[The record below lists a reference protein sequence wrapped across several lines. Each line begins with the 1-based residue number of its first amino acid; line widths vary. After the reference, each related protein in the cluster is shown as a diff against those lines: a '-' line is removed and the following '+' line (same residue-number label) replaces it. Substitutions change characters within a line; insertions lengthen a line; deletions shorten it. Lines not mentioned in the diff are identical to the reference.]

1 MTRIIRLAGL
11 LTVLPLLLA
20 APLQAQG
27 VKPTTAPQKPGAAGP
42 SKPGAAAPTFAS
54 CSAAEAQQ
62 VEAAFRDAAQL
73 TRSAISA
80 LDANHDLPEY
90 RRWFGAGPVAPVRR
104 NLVLIN
110 DYLSRRRP
118 PQIACN
124 AAGMC
129 PRGRFA
135 YTMTQSGAMGFCEL
149 FFRAPQKGYD
159 TAAGI
164 VIHEVSHAAART
176 RDVAYSVR
184 GAAVLAKD
192 DPASAAVNADNYEY
206 FVESLR
212 R

>member
-1 MTRIIRLAGL
+1 MLVLGLAML
-11 LTVLPLLLA
+11 LGMPA
-20 APLQAQG
+20 AFAQYPM
-27 VKPTTAPQKPGAAGP
+27 KPGYGGAPQAGTCNP
-42 SKPGAAAPTFAS
+42 D
-54 CSAAEAQQ
+54 EARD
-62 VEAAFRDAAQL
+62 VETAFRDAAQMV
-73 TRSAISA
+73 RYAIRA
-80 LDANHDLPEY
+80 LDENPNLPEF

-104 NLVLIN
+104 NLVIIA
-110 DYLSRRRP
+110 DYLARNRP

-124 AAGMC
+124 SPAMC

-135 YTMTQSGAMGFCEL
+135 YTMNATGAMGFCEL
-149 FFRAPQKGYD
+149 FFRARPDGYD
-159 TAAGI
+159 SRAGV

-192 DPASAAVNADNYEY
+192 DPASAAMNADNYEY

>member
-1 MTRIIRLAGL
+1 MKRLVLAVMLLAVPAYSQGKPGL
-11 LTVLPLLLA
+11 L
-20 APLQAQG
+20 
-27 VKPTTAPQKPGAAGP
+27 PQKPGIEAVP
-42 SKPGAAAPTFAS
+42 PGT
-54 CSAAEAQQ
+54 CSPAEAQQ
-62 VEAAFRDAAQL
+62 VEAAFREAARL
-73 TRSAISA
+73 TRASIAA
-80 LDANHDLPEY
+80 LDANPELPEF

-104 NLVLIN
+104 NLVLIG
-110 DYLSRRRP
+110 DYLARRRP

-124 AAGMC
+124 PPAMC

-149 FFRAPQKGYD
+149 FFRARQDGFD

-176 RDVAYSVR
+176 VDVAYSVR

-192 DPASAAVNADNYEY
+192 NPAGAATNADNYEY

>member
-1 MTRIIRLAGL
+1 MLRLAL
-11 LTVLPLLLA
+11 ALLLLA
-20 APLQAQG
+20 SGAWAQKTG
-27 VKPTTAPQKPGAAGP
+27 TLPQKPGFEAVP
-42 SKPGAAAPTFAS
+42 PGTCTP
-54 CSAAEAQQ
+54 EQAQQ
-62 VEAAFRDAAQL
+62 VEAAFREAARL
-73 TRSAISA
+73 TRNAIQA
-80 LDANHDLPEY
+80 LDENPQLPEF

-110 DYLSRRRP
+110 DYLARRRP

-124 AAGMC
+124 PPAMC

-149 FFRAPQKGYD
+149 FFRARADGFD

-164 VIHEVSHAAART
+164 VVHEVSHAAART

-192 DPASAAVNADNYEY
+192 DPASAAINADNYEY

>member
-1 MTRIIRLAGL
+1 MMRVPTLVG
-11 LTVLPLLLA
+11 VLLA
-20 APLQAQG
+20 AMLMPAMAQG
-27 VKPTTAPQKPGAAGP
+27 FKPGAAPQKPGLQ
-42 SKPGAAAPTFAS
+42 APTGG
-54 CSAAEAQQ
+54 CSPQEAQQ
-62 VEAAFRDAAQL
+62 VEAAFVEATRL
-73 TRSAISA
+73 TRNAIQA
-80 LDANHDLPEY
+80 LDRNPELPEF
-90 RRWFGAGPVAPVRR
+90 RRWFGAGPTAPVRR
-104 NLVLIN
+104 NLVLIA
-110 DYLSRRRP
+110 DYLSARRP

-124 AAGMC
+124 PPASC

-149 FFRAPQKGYD
+149 FFRARQDGFD

-184 GAAVLAKD
+184 GAAVLAKE

>member
-1 MTRIIRLAGL
+1 MIRAVAWVGL
-11 LTVLPLLLA
+11 VLA
-20 APLQAQG
+20 AMLLPAQAQLVQG
-27 VKPTTAPQKPGAAGP
+27 GKPGTLPQKPGIDATP
-42 SKPGAAAPTFAS
+42 PGT
-54 CSAAEAQQ
+54 CSTEDAQR
-62 VEAAFRDAAQL
+62 VEAAFVEAGRL
-73 TRSAISA
+73 TRNAIQA
-80 LDANHDLPEY
+80 LDANPELPEF
-90 RRWFGAGPVAPVRR
+90 RRWFGAGPTAPVRR
-104 NLVLIN
+104 NLVLIS
-110 DYLSRRRP
+110 DYLARRRP

-124 AAGMC
+124 PPAMC

-149 FFRAPQKGYD
+149 FFNARQDGFD

-176 RDVAYSVR
+176 RDIAYSVR

-192 DPASAAVNADNYEY
+192 DPAGAATNADNYEY

>member
-1 MTRIIRLAGL
+1 MTRVAGWAGL
-11 LTVLPLLLA
+11 ALAVMMLPALA
-20 APLQAQG
+20 QLVPG
-27 VKPTTAPQKPGAAGP
+27 GKPGTLPQKPGIDATP
-42 SKPGAAAPTFAS
+42 PGT
-54 CSAAEAQQ
+54 CSPADAQR
-62 VEAAFRDAAQL
+62 VEAAFVEAGRL
-73 TRSAISA
+73 TRNAIAA
-80 LDANHDLPEY
+80 LDANADLPEF
-90 RRWFGAGPVAPVRR
+90 RRWFGAGPTAPVRR
-104 NLVLIN
+104 NLTLIS
-110 DYLSRRRP
+110 DYLARRRP

-124 AAGMC
+124 PPQMC

-149 FFRAPQKGYD
+149 FFNARQEGYD

-192 DPASAAVNADNYEY
+192 DPAAAATNADNYEY

>member
-1 MTRIIRLAGL
+1 MKRLLIAAM
-11 LTVLPLLLA
+11 LLA
-20 APLQAQG
+20 LPAMAQLAPG
-27 VKPTTAPQKPGAAGP
+27 PGKPGTLPG
-42 SKPGAAAPTFAS
+42 KPGVAEPTGN
-54 CSAAEAQQ
+54 CSAEDAQR
-62 VEAAFRDAAQL
+62 VEAAFVEAGRM
-73 TRSAISA
+73 TSNAIAA
-80 LDANHDLPEY
+80 LDANPELPEF

-104 NLVLIN
+104 NLVLIR
-110 DYLSRRRP
+110 DYLASRRP
-118 PQIACN
+118 PRIACN
-124 AAGMC
+124 APAMC

-149 FFRAPQKGYD
+149 FFRARAEGYD
-159 TAAGI
+159 TAAGV

-192 DPASAAVNADNYEY
+192 DPASAAGNADNYEY

>member
-1 MTRIIRLAGL
+1 MMRVPTLAGL
-11 LTVLPLLLA
+11 FLA
-20 APLQAQG
+20 AMLLPALAQG
-27 VKPTTAPQKPGAAGP
+27 GKPGILPQKPGMQTPMG
-42 SKPGAAAPTFAS
+42 S
-54 CSAAEAQQ
+54 CSAEEAQR
-62 VEAAFRDAAQL
+62 VEAAFAEAGRL
-73 TRSAISA
+73 TRNAIAA
-80 LDANHDLPEY
+80 LDGNPQLPEF

-104 NLVLIN
+104 NLVLIR
-110 DYLSRRRP
+110 DYLVTRRP

-124 AAGMC
+124 APQAC

-149 FFRAPQKGYD
+149 FFRARQDGFD

-176 RDVAYSVR
+176 RDIAYSIR
-184 GAAVLAKD
+184 GAAVLAKE
-192 DPASAAVNADNYEY
+192 DPASAATNADNYEY